1 MRDETDHLTP
11 GDEPAAPGPAPTSAG
26 DLFAD
31 FAGLAAAPLESAAPP
46 SSAPS
51 ATVDPADSMP
61 VEPAPQAE
69 SAGPAE
75 PLEPEAAADS
85 PATEAAAQPGPA
97 SQPDWKADAAV
108 AASLRTALARA
119 PKSPP
124 PPREPQPVADPFPA
138 LAAEPYRYDFF
149 HALRWIEA
157 AHPHKPRL
165 GTGRKPAD
173 EPLRVG
179 QVPDLSF
186 APATLHALQPATAH
200 RPPRLDVRFFGL
212 FGPNGP
218 LPLHLTDYARER
230 ILHHGDE
237 TFARFA
243 DLLHHRLALLF
254 YRAWAQAQPTVNLDR
269 PAQDRFAD
277 YVGSLIGIGSP
288 ALRGRDAA
296 PDHIKLHFAGR
307 LSRQVR
313 NAEGLEALLSGY
325 LQQPVR
331 IETFV
336 GHWMS
341 LPPSER
347 TRMERGGSIRSQ
359 LGSGAVLGSRVFDR
373 QHKFRIHIGPLDLAQ
388 YEAFLP
394 DGPAMAGLTALVRQY
409 FCGELDWDVRLHLK
423 RAEVPTARPGAYGR
437 LGWTSWVGKN
447 RLRESASAD
456 EDSLTLH
463 PESWRAPRHR
473 AAPPSSQPS
482 T

>member
-1 MRDETDHLTP
+1 MRDTTDPLKP
-11 GDEPAAPGPAPTSAG
+11 ADPAAATRPAG
-26 DLFAD
+26 DPFA
-31 FAGLAAAPLESAAPP
+31 
-46 SSAPS
+46 
-51 ATVDPADSMP
+51 
-61 VEPAPQAE
+61 
-69 SAGPAE
+69 
-75 PLEPEAAADS
+75 
-85 PATEAAAQPGPA
+85 
-97 SQPDWKADAAV
+97 
-108 AASLRTALARA
+108 
-119 PKSPP
+119 
-124 PPREPQPVADPFPA
+124 A

-165 GTGRKPAD
+165 GAGRKPSD

-179 QVPDLSF
+179 QDPDLGF
-186 APATLHALQPATAH
+186 APSTIAALQPAAAH

-212 FGPNGP
+212 FGANGP

-243 DLLHHRLALLF
+243 DLLHHRVALQF
-254 YRAWAQAQPTVNLDR
+254 YRAWAQAQPTVSLDR

-296 PDHIKLHFAGR
+296 PDHIKLHFAGQ
-307 LSRQVR
+307 LARQVR

-325 LQQPVR
+325 LQQRVR

-341 LPPSER
+341 LPTSER
-347 TRMERGGSIRSQ
+347 TRLERGGGISSK
-359 LGSGAVLGSRVFDR
+359 LGSGAVLGGKVFDR
-373 QHKFRIHIGPLDLAQ
+373 QHKFRIHIGPLSLPQ

-394 DGPAMAGLTALVRQY
+394 DGRAMAGLTALVRQY

-423 RAEVPTARPGAYGR
+423 RADVPTARPGTYGR
-437 LGWTSWVGKN
+437 LGWTSWVGKS
-447 RLRESASAD
+447 RERAAASSDA
-456 EDSLTLH
+456 DSLTLH
-463 PESWRAPRHR
+463 PESWRGKQAGARG
-473 AAPPSSQPS
+473 PSSPAATS
-482 T
+482 I

>member
-1 MRDETDHLTP
+1 MRDETDPLKP
-11 GDEPAAPGPAPTSAG
+11 D

-31 FAGLAAAPLESAAPP
+31 FTGLAA
-46 SSAPS
+46 
-51 ATVDPADSMP
+51 P
-61 VEPAPQAE
+61 V
-69 SAGPAE
+69 
-75 PLEPEAAADS
+75 EAAAPAGPEPMAAPTADLANDQANDQANGQVKDQAVEQ
-85 PATEAAAQPGPA
+85 ATEQAGEQATVPTLDATPAQATEPA
-97 SQPDWKADAAV
+97 SEA
-108 AASLRTALARA
+108 
-119 PKSPP
+119 PP
-124 PPREPQPVADPFPA
+124 PVPEPPAAPRRAREPQPVLDPFPA

-157 AHPHKPRL
+157 AHPLKPRL

-179 QVPDLSF
+179 QAPDLGF

-218 LPLHLTDYARER
+218 LPLHLTEYARER

-243 DLLHHRLALLF
+243 DVLHHRLALLF

-288 ALRGRDAA
+288 TLRGRDAA

-307 LSRQVR
+307 LARQVR

-341 LPPSER
+341 LPLSER
-347 TRMERGGSIRSQ
+347 TRMERGGSVSSQ
-359 LGSGAVLGSRVFDR
+359 LGSGAVLGGRVFDR
-373 QHKFRIHIGPLDLAQ
+373 QHKFRIHIGPLSLAQ

-447 RLRESASAD
+447 RRREAAGTD

-463 PESWRAPRHR
+463 PESWRAPRRH
-473 AAPPSSQPS
+473 AAPSSSQPS